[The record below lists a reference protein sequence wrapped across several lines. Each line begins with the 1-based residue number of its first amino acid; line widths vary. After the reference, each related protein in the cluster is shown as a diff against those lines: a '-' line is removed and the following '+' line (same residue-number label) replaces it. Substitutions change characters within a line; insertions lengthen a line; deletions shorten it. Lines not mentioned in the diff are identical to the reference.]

1 MIFDIEETSGISDI
15 GISLAIVFLDSFLVS
30 MIDFDSFFDG
40 VKGIDEVVDVSM
52 NIWFGLILDFFAI
65 FCLNS
70 SCLFFDLSLIHI

>member
-52 NIWFGLILDFFAI
+52 NIWFGLILDFLQFSVLTHLASFLI
-65 FCLNS
+65 G
-70 SCLFFDLSLIHI
+70 FFL

>member
-40 VKGIDEVVDVSM
+40 VKGIDEVVDVSTVSYTH
-52 NIWFGLILDFFAI
+52 LTLPTIL
-65 FCLNS
+65 LV
-70 SCLFFDLSLIHI
+70 